1 MHLNYNFYEKILL
14 LSEDKIFFN
23 NFFISIIV
31 VELLLKLV
39 GFRAIIAPEINIKV
53 STSSIFK
60 A

>member
-1 MHLNYNFYEKILL
+1 MKKFFSFQKIKSFLI
-14 LSEDKIFFN
+14 IFV
-23 NFFISIIV
+23 ISIIV